1 MADQNQTTVPAGSPI
16 VINVPPTASASAEKV
31 ESKES
36 KREKREAKM
45 AEAKAEGANEVLKS
59 LGVKKRDRARLIEEV
74 KAGRYKLAEQKEET
88 KAAQEQATQAQAQVD
103 ALAPFKAQVEA
114 LTGKLKSY
122 ADAEFNALPEA
133 FQKTIVEMK
142 LDDPAARLDMIN
154 VFKRT
159 GVLGA
164 QTAATSATEKPAE
177 QKKAAPSTT
186 MGQAPTNV
194 AQTGQ
199 AFNHYETWKAMT
211 DRGEDYIAAQYF
223 NLHMRKIL
231 EQRPK

>member
-1 MADQNQTTVPAGSPI
+1 MADQTAVPVPAGSTI
-16 VINVPPTASASAEKV
+16 VLNTTPAPAATED
-31 ESKES
+31 KES
-36 KREKREAKM
+36 RSAKREAKI
-45 AEAKAEGANEVLKS
+45 AEAKQEGANEVLKS
-59 LGVKKRDRARLIEEV
+59 LGVKKRDRARMIEEIRG
-74 KAGRYKLAEQKEET
+74 GRVKLAEAKEET
-88 KAAQEQATQAQAQVD
+88 QAAQAQAAQAQAQVD

-122 ADAEFNALPEA
+122 ADAEFSALPEP

-159 GVLGA
+159 GVLGIKA
-164 QTAATSATEKPAE
+164 DEKPADAKPAD
-177 QKKAAPSTT
+177 QKKVAPSTT

-211 DRGEDYIAAQYF
+211 DRGEHFLAAQYF
-223 NLHMRKIL
+223 NLHMAKVL